1 MGSMPDASYSTMFL
15 NLLQGSV
22 LAYASLLPM
31 GTWRVQ
37 VIDAGILVFMQPAI
51 SVLLAVSM
59 IALQLSRESY
69 AVLPSSTFMHV
80 RPLQSSNLKI
90 LHRFISPC

>member
-1 MGSMPDASYSTMFL
+1 
-15 NLLQGSV
+15 
-22 LAYASLLPM
+22 
-31 GTWRVQ
+31 
-37 VIDAGILVFMQPAI
+37 MQPAI

-80 RPLQSSNLKI
+80 MPLQSSNLKI